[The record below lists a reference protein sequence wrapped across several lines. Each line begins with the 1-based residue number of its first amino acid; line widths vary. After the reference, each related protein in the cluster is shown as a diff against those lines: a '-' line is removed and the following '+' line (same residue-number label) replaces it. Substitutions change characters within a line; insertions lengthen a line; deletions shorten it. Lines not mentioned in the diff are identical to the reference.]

1 MGAGLAEEGIQT
13 APPPHEPGRL
23 RVFVAGEGR
32 FTAHHLPDSGRVT
45 IGRDPSCELH
55 VDDPSVAPRHAV
67 LSMGPPVRIEDLGSG
82 LLTSIRQDRVEPGEP
97 EEVAPGDILH
107 VGGVILMV
115 EGRGTAPPRRI
126 LPHGYFEMRLE
137 EECHRAG
144 RYTSTF
150 ALVRISC
157 DPGYPSTAIEEDC
170 SQRPMRAGA
179 PRAPHSCPPRSRARA
194 YAGPSS
200 SRSRCR
206 VSMRTR
212 LA

>member
-82 LLTSIRQDRVEPGEP
+82 LPTSIRQDRVEPGKRQLNDANALNILVRRDLGYGGRRRQCIEIQH
-97 EEVAPGDILH
+97 ADGCSAGGGSADRHLRDIDAMIAKD
-107 VGGVILMV
+107 G
-115 EGRGTAPPRRI
+115 
-126 LPHGYFEMRLE
+126 PHGADDPRHVVVRENEKVAIQVGFQAEIPQANEPRHVVAE
-137 EECHRAG
+137 ERPAG
-144 RYTSTF
+144 N
-150 ALVRISC
+150 
-157 DPGYPSTAIEEDC
+157 
-170 SQRPMRAGA
+170 
-179 PRAPHSCPPRSRARA
+179 
-194 YAGPSS
+194 
-200 SRSRCR
+200 
-206 VSMRTR
+206 
-212 LA
+212 